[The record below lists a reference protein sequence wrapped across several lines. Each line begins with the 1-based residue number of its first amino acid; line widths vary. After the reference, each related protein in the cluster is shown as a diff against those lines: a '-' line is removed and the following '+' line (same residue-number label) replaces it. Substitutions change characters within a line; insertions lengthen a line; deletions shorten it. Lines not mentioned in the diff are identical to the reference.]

1 MSDIQEIRMTSEEE
15 LVECQVCE
23 NEFYEHELCSHS
35 EHIYCRDCC
44 NDANETIDYD
54 TRNDLD

>member
-1 MSDIQEIRMTSEEE
+1 MTSEEE